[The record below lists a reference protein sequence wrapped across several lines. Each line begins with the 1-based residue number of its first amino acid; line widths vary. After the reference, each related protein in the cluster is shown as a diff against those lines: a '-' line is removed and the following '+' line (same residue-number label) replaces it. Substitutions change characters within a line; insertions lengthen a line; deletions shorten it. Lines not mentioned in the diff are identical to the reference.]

1 MLRPTL
7 NVAGITPRIRFMFV
21 YPHQILSHPITDI
34 LEKNLVHPVKETLH
48 RKWGEPDT
56 SSMWTFIRCPMY
68 VQKKAHLR
76 AYERRRLRHALAYAL
91 KLNGLDKAG
100 RRHSKA
106 SPEEASSMEPLIG
119 SLRLLAAWHIGNA
132 SIDDLI
138 HDCQSMLAQI
148 NDERRQVYHEGSK
161 SSQPLY

>member
-1 MLRPTL
+1 MW
-7 NVAGITPRIRFMFV
+7 
-21 YPHQILSHPITDI
+21 YPISDI
-34 LEKNLVHPVKETLH
+34 LEKKTAHPAKETLR

-56 SSMWTFIRCPMY
+56 PSMWTFITCPMS

-91 KLNGLDKAG
+91 KLNGLGKNG
-100 RRHSKA
+100 QRHPRA

-119 SLRLLAAWHIGNA
+119 SLQLLAAKEIGNA

-138 HDCQSMLAQI
+138 HDCQFMLAKI
-148 NDERRQVYHEGSK
+148 NHSRQQVYDANSR
-161 SSQPLY
+161 QPLY